1 MPMFYYQAI
10 NAAGQVVQGSL
21 EAREE
26 RLVVQ
31 QLHQGELIPLKI
43 TQEEPATSWHSSW
56 TLRYRRQMSLDEMA
70 QFSQELAVLLKA
82 RLPLDRSL
90 QIIIATTAK
99 STVKSV
105 AGQILR
111 DLQSGKALSEA
122 LGRHPVF
129 PPLYLSLVQA
139 GEAGGFL
146 DVSLVRLAE
155 YLQGVREFRSHLF
168 TALIYPIILA
178 GVGGLSLIFML
189 LYVVPRF
196 EVFFKEMGQ
205 TLFWSTEVLLNFSY
219 LFRSYWW
226 VGLILGLGLVAGF
239 WQFRRSQRGRLLI
252 DRFKMLA
259 PFIGGLNQ
267 RIAAAFFS
275 KTLGTLL
282 LNGVPLVGALQISTT
297 SVTNRYMGQ
306 ILAGTVDEVRKGQPL
321 SKLLKK
327 INLLPEILLQ
337 MMAVGEETGRL
348 AEMLS
353 EAAASLENEVK
364 IEVRQMLALMEPML
378 ILTMGL
384 LVAFII
390 ISLLMPILN
399 LYEFSF

>member
-1 MPMFYYQAI
+1 
-10 NAAGQVVQGSL
+10 
-21 EAREE
+21 
-26 RLVVQ
+26 
-31 QLHQGELIPLKI
+31 
-43 TQEEPATSWHSSW
+43 
-56 TLRYRRQMSLDEMA
+56 
-70 QFSQELAVLLKA
+70 
-82 RLPLDRSL
+82 
-90 QIIIATTAK
+90 
-99 STVKSV
+99 
-105 AGQILR
+105 
-111 DLQSGKALSEA
+111 
-122 LGRHPVF
+122 
-129 PPLYLSLVQA
+129 
-139 GEAGGFL
+139 
-146 DVSLVRLAE
+146 
-155 YLQGVREFRSHLF
+155 
-168 TALIYPIILA
+168 
-178 GVGGLSLIFML
+178 
-189 LYVVPRF
+189 
-196 EVFFKEMGQ
+196 
-205 TLFWSTEVLLNFSY
+205 LLNFSY